1 MFKQL
6 PGDKV
11 GNVEIIL
18 NGQPLQVVQ
27 GISVAAA
34 VLSNHQRF
42 TRTTP
47 ISGSQRAPF
56 CMMGVCYDCLMVIN
70 GKANQRAC
78 ATIVEEG
85 MYIDNQQ
92 GVGPAMENPGSE

>member
-6 PGDKV
+6 SDESV
-11 GNVEIIL
+11 DTIEVIL
-18 NGQPLQVVQ
+18 NGIPLHVPM

-34 VLSNHQRF
+34 VLSNQQRF

-70 GKANQRAC
+70 AQPNQRAC
-78 ATIVEEG
+78 AMLVQEN
-85 MYIDNQQ
+85 MQIDCQQ
-92 GVGPAMENPGSE
+92 GVGAELESRV

>member
-6 PGDKV
+6 QDGQAETVDV
-11 GNVEIIL
+11 IL
-18 NGQPLQVVQ
+18 NGQSIKVPK
-27 GISVAAA
+27 GTSVAAMA
-34 VLSNHQRF
+34 LAQGIKY

-47 ISGSQRAPF
+47 ISDAKRAPF

-78 ATIVEEG
+78 AVLVKQG
-85 MYIDNQQ
+85 MTVDMQQ
-92 GVGPAMENPGSE
+92 GVGPKLENGV